1 MGVVKNKFE
10 FINIGFTLL
19 CPVYYLNGYFWT
31 NTCPVNF
38 VCDWCVK
45 GLFYFLCELS
55 LHGRKVYV
63 CMCLN

>member
-10 FINIGFTLL
+10 FINIGFTLF

-45 GLFYFLCELS
+45 GLFYFLCE
-55 LHGRKVYV
+55 
-63 CMCLN
+63 